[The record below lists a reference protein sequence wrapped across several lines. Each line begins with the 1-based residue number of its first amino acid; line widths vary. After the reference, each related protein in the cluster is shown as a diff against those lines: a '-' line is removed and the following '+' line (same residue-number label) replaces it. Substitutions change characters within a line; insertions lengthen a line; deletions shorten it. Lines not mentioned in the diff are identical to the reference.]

1 MDPIQQLPGQE
12 ISLDEARR
20 IMNVRKEYFNK
31 MELALKISTGIL
43 HDPAV
48 TNYYLSKTNAFLF
61 SKEELQKLINS
72 DAPFYMVIAGAHPEK
87 TAQFEKGDPTVMIIP
102 CRLLTKDS
110 EASTENG
117 MILEATGL
125 EPKGTAAGIAKTS
138 KLGDGDPTIGLEHP
152 PATDVTQINYV

>member
-31 MELALKISTGIL
+31 MELALRLATGIL

-48 TNYYLSKTNAFLF
+48 TNFYLSKTNGFLF
-61 SKEELQKLINS
+61 SKEELQKLLDS
-72 DAPFYMVIAGAHPEK
+72 GASYYMVIAGAHPEK
-87 TAQFEKGDPTVMIIP
+87 TEQFEKGDPTVMVIP
-102 CRLLTKDS
+102 CRLLTKDDCAA
-110 EASTENG
+110 EEGG

-125 EPKGTAAGIAKTS
+125 APQGTAAGIAKTNR
-138 KLGDGDPTIGLEHP
+138 LDDDPTIGLEHP